1 MLFYIVDDDEA
12 TRSMLTEMIEDE
24 ELGKIVGEAENGALL
39 DEDFAS
45 LKRANILLIDLLM
58 PVRDGIE
65 TIRHIKPS
73 FSGKIIMISQVES
86 KELVGCAYSHGV
98 EYYITKPI
106 NRFEVISV
114 IKRVIERIYLEQ
126 TIQNIHKSVS
136 NVFEPQTSE
145 YQKDK
150 SLEHQFMLSGQY
162 LLSKLGI
169 VGENGYQ
176 DLLDILNY
184 LFTDS
189 AKKKAEYDFPHLKDI
204 FLAVCRKNK
213 ESPPDPLDLKR
224 EIKAAEQRVRRAIYQ
239 SLNHLSALGLTDFAN
254 PIFEH
259 YAPKFFDFTM
269 VRKRMAEIKSGQ
281 ANPSSNIRVN
291 TKKFIQVLYFETQY
305 VTFEKSR

>member
-24 ELGKIVGEAENGALL
+24 ELGEIVGEAENGALL
-39 DEDFAS
+39 DEDYAT
-45 LKRANILLIDLLM
+45 LKRTNILLIDLLM

-73 FSGKIIMISQVES
+73 FPGKIIMISQVEA
-86 KELVGCAYSHGV
+86 KELVGRAYSHGA

-106 NRFEVISV
+106 NRFEVIAV
-114 IKRVIERIYLEQ
+114 IKRVTERIYLEQ
-126 TIQNIHKSVS
+126 TLQNIHQSVS
-136 NVFEPQTSE
+136 NVFEPQPTE

-162 LLSKLGI
+162 HLSKLGI

-176 DLLDILNY
+176 DLLEILHY
-184 LFTDS
+184 LLTDS
-189 AKKKAEYDFPHLKDI
+189 TRKTTEYDFPHLKDI
-204 FLAVCRKNK
+204 FLAVCRKK
-213 ESPPDPLDLKR
+213 QGVSSEPDLKR

-259 YAPKFFDFTM
+259 YAPKFFDFTL
-269 VRKRMAEIKSGQ
+269 VRKRMAEIKNGQ
-281 ANPSSNIRVN
+281 TIPSSNIRIN
-291 TKKFIQVLYFETQY
+291 TKKFIQVLYFETKY

>member
-1 MLFYIVDDDEA
+1 MFFYIVDDDEA
-12 TRSMLTEMIEDE
+12 TRSMLMEMIEDE
-24 ELGKIVGEAENGALL
+24 ELGEIVGEAENGALL
-39 DEDFAS
+39 DEDYAT

-73 FSGKIIMISQVES
+73 FPGKIIMISQVES
-86 KELVGCAYSHGV
+86 KELVGCAYSHGA

-106 NRFEVISV
+106 NRFEVIAV
-114 IKRVIERIYLEQ
+114 IKRVTERIYLEQ
-126 TIQNIHKSVS
+126 TLQNIHQSVS
-136 NVFEPQTSE
+136 NVFEPQPTE
-145 YQKDK
+145 YQKEN

-162 LLSKLGI
+162 HLSKLGI

-176 DLLDILNY
+176 DLLDILHY
-184 LFTDS
+184 LLTDS
-189 AKKKAEYDFPHLKDI
+189 TKKKTEYDFPHLKDI
-204 FLAVCRKNK
+204 FLAVCRKK
-213 ESPPDPLDLKR
+213 QGVSSEPDLKR

-259 YAPKFFDFTM
+259 YAPKFFDFTL
-269 VRKRMAEIKSGQ
+269 VRKRMAEIKNGQ
-281 ANPSSNIRVN
+281 TTPSSNIRVN
-291 TKKFIQVLYFETQY
+291 TKKFIQVLYFETKY